1 MKKEHAVW
9 TAISEETHKTLT
21 EISAKTGMTMTKIVL
36 QILFIDPP
44 KEIVEE
50 YRFTTKKARRMVIKM
65 SDVEFQKV
73 KTLAQQHGV
82 SISRFIRNVV
92 YSHLLEKGLA

>member
-9 TAISEETHKTLT
+9 TAISEQTHKTLS
-21 EISAKTGMTMTKIVL
+21 EISAKTGMTMTKIVK
-36 QILFIDPP
+36 QILFINPP

-50 YRFTTKKARRMVIKM
+50 YRFTTKKSRRMVIKM
-65 SDVEFQKV
+65 SDLEFEKVEKM
-73 KTLAQQHGV
+73 AQQHKI

-92 YSHLLEKGLA
+92 YSYLLEKGLA